1 MMRVEIENR
10 YLKQAFDLLFKLSLR
25 GKQSRHR
32 TRFIKLLN
40 ERFIQIE
47 EERKQLAEEF
57 AEKDENGQP
66 IIEDGRYKIVGD
78 NIEQFRKEFED
89 LMSEKF
95 VIEGGDFEET
105 LEVVRDILLNCDE
118 YFSGEQAF
126 VYDYLCE
133 QFEKGD
139 EE

>member
-1 MMRVEIENR
+1 MIVRIENR
-10 YLKQAFDLLFKLSLR
+10 YLKPSIDLLFNLSLR

-40 ERFIQIE
+40 ERLVQVE

-57 AEKDENGQP
+57 AEKDEDGKP
-66 IIEDGRYKIVGD
+66 IVEDDRYKIVGE
-78 NIEQFRKEFED
+78 NRGQFQKEFEG
-89 LMSEKF
+89 LMSEDF
-95 VIEGGDFEET
+95 VIEGENFQET

-139 EE
+139 ED

>member
-1 MMRVEIENR
+1 MIVRIENR
-10 YLKQAFDLLFKLSLR
+10 YLKQAIDLLFNLSLR

-40 ERFIQIE
+40 ERFVKVE

-57 AEKDENGQP
+57 AEKYKDGKPIVEN
-66 IIEDGRYKIVGD
+66 DRYKIVGD
-78 NIEQFRKEFED
+78 NREQFQKKFEE
-89 LMSEKF
+89 LMSEDF
-95 VIEGGDFEET
+95 VIEGENYKET
-105 LEVVRDILLNCDE
+105 LEVVKDILLNCDE

-139 EE
+139 EK

>member
-1 MMRVEIENR
+1 MIVKIENR
-10 YLKQAFDLLFKLSLR
+10 YLQQAISLLFDLPLR

-32 TRFIKLLN
+32 TKFIKLLQN
-40 ERFIQIE
+40 RLKEVE
-47 EERKQLAEEF
+47 EERVQLAKEY
-57 AEKDENGQP
+57 AEKDENGNP
-66 IIEDGRYKIVGD
+66 IVENNRYKIA
-78 NIEQFRKEFED
+78 EKYKEEFFKEFEA
-89 LMSEKF
+89 LMSEEL
-95 VIEGGDFEET
+95 VIEGENFKET

>member
-1 MMRVEIENR
+1 MIVRIENR
-10 YLKQAFDLLFKLSLR
+10 YLKPSIDLLFNLSLR

-40 ERFIQIE
+40 ERLVQVE

-57 AEKDENGQP
+57 AEKDEDGKP
-66 IIEDGRYKIVGD
+66 IVEDDRYKIVGE
-78 NIEQFRKEFED
+78 NRGQFQKEFEG
-89 LMSEKF
+89 LMSEDF
-95 VIEGGDFEET
+95 VIEGENFQET

-126 VYDYLCE
+126 VYDYICE

>member
-1 MMRVEIENR
+1 MIVRIENR
-10 YLKQAFDLLFKLSLR
+10 YLKQAIDLLFNLSLR

-40 ERFIQIE
+40 ERFVQVE

-57 AEKDENGQP
+57 AEKDKDGKPIVEN
-66 IIEDGRYKIVGD
+66 DRYKIVGD
-78 NIEQFRKEFED
+78 NREQFQKEFEE
-89 LMSEKF
+89 LMSEDF
-95 VIEGGDFEET
+95 VIEGENYKET
-105 LEVVRDILLNCDE
+105 LEVVKDILLNCDE

-139 EE
+139 EK

>member
-1 MMRVEIENR
+1 MIVRIENR
-10 YLKQAFDLLFKLSLR
+10 YLKPSIDLLFNLSLR

-40 ERFIQIE
+40 ERFVQVE

-57 AEKDENGQP
+57 AEKDEDGKP
-66 IIEDGRYKIVGD
+66 IVENDRYKIVGD
-78 NIEQFRKEFED
+78 NREQFQKEFEE
-89 LMSEKF
+89 LMSEEF
-95 VIEGGDFEET
+95 VIEGENFKET

>member
-1 MMRVEIENR
+1 MIVRIENR
-10 YLKQAFDLLFKLSLR
+10 YLKPSIDLLFNLSLR

-40 ERFIQIE
+40 ERLVQVE

-57 AEKDENGQP
+57 AEKDEDGKP
-66 IIEDGRYKIVGD
+66 IVEDDRYKIVGD
-78 NIEQFRKEFED
+78 NREQFQKEFEE
-89 LMSEKF
+89 LMSEEF
-95 VIEGGDFEET
+95 VIEGENFKET

-139 EE
+139 DE

>member
-1 MMRVEIENR
+1 MIVRIENR
-10 YLKQAFDLLFKLSLR
+10 YLKPSIDLLFNLSLR

-40 ERFIQIE
+40 ERFVQVE

-57 AEKDENGQP
+57 AEKDEDGKP
-66 IIEDGRYKIVGD
+66 IVEDDRYKIVGD
-78 NIEQFRKEFED
+78 NREQFQKEFEE
-89 LMSEKF
+89 LMSEEF
-95 VIEGGDFEET
+95 VIEGENFKET

>member
-1 MMRVEIENR
+1 MIVKIENR
-10 YLKQAFDLLFKLSLR
+10 YLQQAISLLFDLPLR

-32 TRFIKLLN
+32 TKFIKLLQN
-40 ERFIQIE
+40 RLKEVE
-47 EERKQLAEEF
+47 EERVQLAKEY
-57 AEKDENGQP
+57 AEKDENGNP
-66 IIEDGRYKIVGD
+66 IVENNRYKIT
-78 NIEQFRKEFED
+78 EKYKEEFFKEFEA
-89 LMSEKF
+89 LMSEEL
-95 VIEGGDFEET
+95 VIEGENFKET